1 MSDEELLQIFVGIVD
16 AKLFKT
22 VGANRNNL
30 LVDTHRLDL
39 QLKKKYLLTL
49 KFSKPKISN
58 TPIELVSISSDFR
71 MAQFSL
77 LTIQMNNRP

>member
-39 QLKKKYLLTL
+39 QLKKKIPVDAEVFKT
-49 KFSKPKISN
+49 KNI
-58 TPIELVSISSDFR
+58 
-71 MAQFSL
+71 
-77 LTIQMNNRP
+77 